1 MTASRNLE
9 ELSVKHVEEIK
20 DVENY
25 ANHVCDLPEEKAAFS
40 HSYGKENKQPRHEF
54 KELQL
59 RPEMQTEEVE
69 MYQEGLSTVAL
80 SSPCEQITHLIMQR
94 STLLR
99 KLELGNPKP
108 EPQRCLSRNLQ
119 KDFPQE
125 KLEQTPQPLQKEH
138 QKYQEPVHQS
148 KKSVSESH
156 NEDPEKDKIPQN
168 CRERDLEQVAQKLEM
183 AHEEIRRLTDELQGK
198 EKVQSQLA
206 SALEKA
212 QLEIEKLKENLIKL
226 KENDSIDPRKAKEHN
241 QRLDEEILALRNR
254 VRSLDSEKKVLGE
267 EVERLKRGT
276 CEAQQNKHLGNH
288 SPGKTVGPEQKV
300 EILKMSKEKIEVFE
314 SELSEERER
323 KKQLTS
329 NLNTEQRALEVDNE
343 ELQKSKSELTCL
355 YREIQS
361 LPGAAED
368 RDQFLIAYDLLQR
381 ENSELEAKVLKL
393 LQESEQLNHFTV
405 GKKTAAANLI
415 TSENTYKD
423 LVPKV
428 PVLGV
433 DIQSLKE
440 EKEELC
446 PKLGENK
453 QKEIPEKAVKEGTFP
468 REGWKEE
475 DSQQNQEMRGEEQQ
489 LTLQPE
495 KVMRLRE
502 ELSLM
507 NQSLLQ
513 SQSSGD
519 TTEDTSAQYPS
530 SGEKLK
536 YRQQEEVK
544 QLHQNLHR
552 LQTLCSSAEKELRYE
567 RGKNS
572 DLKQHNSLLQEES
585 IKVKIE
591 LKQAQEKLLDSS
603 KMCCSLTAEW
613 KHCQQKIRELELEVL
628 KQAQS
633 IKSQNNLQEML
644 AQEKSKVADA
654 EDKILDLQQKLEHAH
669 KVSLTDTCILEKKQL
684 EERIK
689 EAIENEAEIKQQYWE
704 EQQKRKLLDQNMN
717 ELQKQVKILQ
727 EKESLLEMT
736 SSQQQIK
743 LQQQKAQLKELE
755 NEKRKSDELLKS
767 NQELSKKLSVLQQE
781 KEALG
786 EENEHLLKQFDL
798 HVRNYNQKHHY
809 YKVKLHKVKDR
820 LVDEVELRNERI
832 KQLENEVGA
841 LRQQMEKEKAFQHQI
856 TTQNDILLLEKRKLL
871 EQVTEQ
877 EELIYSNKRI
887 ISSVQSRALFLDE
900 ENKQL
905 RKNRL
910 RLTQEVGLLERIIK
924 SIQIHRGK
932 ETTVRDIP
940 ESEILNKT
948 MYLQNSSFSGTDLV
962 ESAGS
967 LRETEEQRLEE
978 TVANPKSLESLSC
991 SQNSEAGYI
1000 NVASPKETHLIQE

>member
-343 ELQKSKSELTCL
+343 
-355 YREIQS
+355 
-361 LPGAAED
+361 
-368 RDQFLIAYDLLQR
+368 
-381 ENSELEAKVLKL
+381 
-393 LQESEQLNHFTV
+393 
-405 GKKTAAANLI
+405 
-415 TSENTYKD
+415 
-423 LVPKV
+423 
-428 PVLGV
+428 
-433 DIQSLKE
+433 
-440 EKEELC
+440 
-446 PKLGENK
+446 
-453 QKEIPEKAVKEGTFP
+453 
-468 REGWKEE
+468 
-475 DSQQNQEMRGEEQQ
+475 
-489 LTLQPE
+489 
-495 KVMRLRE
+495 
-502 ELSLM
+502 
-507 NQSLLQ
+507 
-513 SQSSGD
+513 
-519 TTEDTSAQYPS
+519 YPS

>member
-1 MTASRNLE
+1 
-9 ELSVKHVEEIK
+9 
-20 DVENY
+20 
-25 ANHVCDLPEEKAAFS
+25 
-40 HSYGKENKQPRHEF
+40 
-54 KELQL
+54 
-59 RPEMQTEEVE
+59 

-80 SSPCEQITHLIMQR
+80 SSPCEQITHLIMER
-94 STLLR
+94 SILLR

-108 EPQRCLSRNLQ
+108 EPQRCLSHNLQ

-125 KLEQTPQPLQKEH
+125 YTKRNESVWPCKGYTCHSNLHCITNSNAHQQEKLEQTHQPLQKEH
-138 QKYQEPVHQS
+138 QKHQEPVHQS
-148 KKSVSESH
+148 KKSLNESH
-156 NEDPEKDKIPQN
+156 NEDPEKDKTPQT
-168 CRERDLEQVAQKLEM
+168 CRERDLEEVARQLEM
-183 AHEEIRRLTDELQGK
+183 AHEEIRRLADELQGK
-198 EKVQSQLA
+198 EKVQRKLA

-226 KENDSIDPRKAKEHN
+226 KENDSVDLRKAKEHN

-267 EVERLKRGT
+267 EVERLKRRT
-276 CEAQQNKHLGNH
+276 CEAQENKHLGNH
-288 SPGKTVGPEQKV
+288 SPGKTVGTEQKV
-300 EILKMSKEKIEVFE
+300 
-314 SELSEERER
+314 
-323 KKQLTS
+323 
-329 NLNTEQRALEVDNE
+329 E

-361 LPGAAED
+361 LPCAAEV
-368 RDQFLIAYDLLQR
+368 RDHFLIAYDLLQR
-381 ENSELEAKVLKL
+381 ENSELETKVLML
-393 LQESEQLNHFTV
+393 LQEFEQLNHFTV
-405 GKKTAAANLI
+405 GEKTAAANLI
-415 TSENTYKD
+415 SSENTCKD
-423 LVPKV
+423 LVPKL
-428 PVLGV
+428 PILGIE
-433 DIQSLKE
+433 IQSLKE

-446 PKLGENK
+446 PELGENK

-468 REGWKEE
+468 REGRKEE
-475 DSQQNQEMRGEEQQ
+475 DLQQNQEMRGEEQQ

-495 KVMRLRE
+495 EVMRLRE

-519 TTEDTSAQYPS
+519 TTEDSSFQYPS
-530 SGEKLK
+530 SGENRK
-536 YRQQEEVK
+536 YWQQEEVQ
-544 QLHQNLHR
+544 QLHQNLRR

-585 IKVKIE
+585 LKIKIE
-591 LKQAQEKLLDSS
+591 LKQTQEKLLDSS
-603 KMCCSLTAEW
+603 KMCCSLTADW

-669 KVSLTDTCILEKKQL
+669 KVNLTDTFILEKKQL

-689 EAIENEAEIKQQYWE
+689 EAIENEAKIKQQYQE

-736 SSQQQIK
+736 SVQQQIK
-743 LQQQKAQLKELE
+743 LQQQKAQLEELE
-755 NEKRKSDELLKS
+755 NEKRKSDEHLKS
-767 NQELSKKLSVLQQE
+767 NQELSNKLSVLQQE
-781 KEALG
+781 KKALC

-798 HVRNYNQKHHY
+798 HVRNYNQKHQY
-809 YKVKLHKVKDR
+809 YKVKLHIIKDR
-820 LVDEVELRNERI
+820 LVDEVQLRDEKI

-841 LRQQMEKEKAFQHQI
+841 LRQQIEKEKAFQDQI

-871 EQVTEQ
+871 EKVTEQ
-877 EELIYSNKRI
+877 DLLIDSNKWRLF
-887 ISSVQSRALFLDE
+887 SVQNRVLFLDE

-905 RKNRL
+905 QKNSL
-910 RLTQEVGLLERIIK
+910 QLTQEVYFLEHIIK
-924 SIQIHRGK
+924 SIQMHRRE
-932 ETTVRDIP
+932 ETTICDIP
-940 ESEILNKT
+940 ESEVLNKI
-948 MYLQNSSFSGTDLV
+948 MCLSDSSFSGTGLA

-967 LRETEEQRLEE
+967 LQVTEQRLEE
-978 TVANPKSLESLSC
+978 TGKPLKSLESLSC
-991 SQNSEAGYI
+991 SQNSKAGYI

>member
-9 ELSVKHVEEIK
+9 ELSAKHMEEIK

-25 ANHVCDLPEEKAAFS
+25 ANHVCDLPEEKEAFS
-40 HSYGKENKQPRHEF
+40 HSYEREHKHPRHEF

-59 RPEMQTEEVE
+59 KPEMQTKEVE
-69 MYQEGLSTVAL
+69 MYQEALSTVAL
-80 SSPCEQITHLIMQR
+80 SSPREQITHLIMER

-108 EPQRCLSRNLQ
+108 EPQRCLSHNLQ
-119 KDFPQE
+119 KGFPQE
-125 KLEQTPQPLQKEH
+125 KLEQTHQPLQKEH
-138 QKYQEPVHQS
+138 QKHQGPVHQS
-148 KKSVSESH
+148 KKSLSESH
-156 NEDPEKDKIPQN
+156 NEDPEKDKTPQN
-168 CRERDLEQVAQKLEM
+168 CRERDLEQVARKLEM

-198 EKVQSQLA
+198 EKVQSKLD

-226 KENDSIDPRKAKEHN
+226 KENDSIDLQKAKEHN

-276 CEAQQNKHLGNH
+276 CDSQQNKHLGNH
-288 SPGKTVGPEQKV
+288 SPGKTVGTEQKV
-300 EILKMSKEKIEVFE
+300 E
-314 SELSEERER
+314 
-323 KKQLTS
+323 
-329 NLNTEQRALEVDNE
+329 
-343 ELQKSKSELTCL
+343 
-355 YREIQS
+355 
-361 LPGAAED
+361 
-368 RDQFLIAYDLLQR
+368 
-381 ENSELEAKVLKL
+381 
-393 LQESEQLNHFTV
+393 
-405 GKKTAAANLI
+405 
-415 TSENTYKD
+415 
-423 LVPKV
+423 
-428 PVLGV
+428 
-433 DIQSLKE
+433 
-440 EKEELC
+440 
-446 PKLGENK
+446 
-453 QKEIPEKAVKEGTFP
+453 
-468 REGWKEE
+468 
-475 DSQQNQEMRGEEQQ
+475 
-489 LTLQPE
+489 
-495 KVMRLRE
+495 
-502 ELSLM
+502 
-507 NQSLLQ
+507 
-513 SQSSGD
+513 
-519 TTEDTSAQYPS
+519 YPP

-536 YRQQEEVK
+536 YQQEEVQ

-567 RGKNS
+567 RGKNY
-572 DLKQHNSLLQEES
+572 DLKQHNSILQEES
-585 IKVKIE
+585 IKIKIE

-628 KQAQS
+628 EQAQS

-669 KVSLTDTCILEKKQL
+669 KVNLTDTCILEKKQL

-689 EAIENEAEIKQQYWE
+689 EAIENEAKIKQQYQE

-755 NEKRKSDELLKS
+755 NEKRISDEHLKS

-781 KEALG
+781 KEALC

-798 HVRNYNQKHHY
+798 YMRNYNQKYQY
-809 YKVKLHKVKDR
+809 YKVKLHRVKDR
-820 LVDEVELRNERI
+820 LVDEVELRDERI

-877 EELIYSNKRI
+877 ETLINSNKWM
-887 ISSVQSRALFLDE
+887 ISSVQSRVLVLDE

-905 RKNRL
+905 QKNSL
-910 RLTQEVGLLERIIK
+910 QLTQEVDLLEHIIK
-924 SIQIHRGK
+924 SIQIHRGE
-932 ETTVRDIP
+932 ETTVCDIR
-940 ESEILNKT
+940 ESEVLNKI
-948 MYLQNSSFSGTDLV
+948 MYLPNSSFSGMGSV

-967 LRETEEQRLEE
+967 LQETEEQRLEE
-978 TVANPKSLESLSC
+978 TVADPKSLKSLSC

-1000 NVASPKETHLIQE
+1000 NMASVKETHLIQK